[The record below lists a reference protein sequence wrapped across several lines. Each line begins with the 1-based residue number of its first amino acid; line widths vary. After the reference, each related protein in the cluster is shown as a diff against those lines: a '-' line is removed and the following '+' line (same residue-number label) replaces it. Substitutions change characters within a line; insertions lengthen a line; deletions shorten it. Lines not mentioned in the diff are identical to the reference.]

1 MQPVAEP
8 HRDIPPPDP
17 KAALAG
23 VRVLDVATFVAAP
36 FGATILADFGADV
49 IKIEHP
55 RDGDPLRKFG
65 TPTENGDTLV
75 WLSEARNKRLVTLD
89 LSQPVGRDLFLK
101 LVEQSDVVLENFRPG
116 TMEKW
121 GLGFEALQAANRRIV
136 MLRVSAYGQTG
147 PYKGKPGFARVAH
160 GFSGLS
166 HLSGMADGP
175 PVVPGSTS
183 LADYLSGMWGA
194 LGVLLAL
201 RVVERT
207 GEGQMI
213 DVSLYESVFRLLD
226 ELAPAYA
233 KFGDVRGRM
242 GADVAHVVPHGH
254 WQTAEG
260 KWVALA
266 CSSDKIFQRLAELM
280 GRPELASPERYG
292 SNAQR
297 LKGRA
302 EINAIIAQWIGEL
315 PMEEAVERCDRAG
328 VPCGPILAIDDIFA
342 NPQYAARG
350 NLQRTEHPGVGE
362 VVVPAAVPLLS
373 KTPASL
379 RHLGNAL
386 GFDTLAVFQ
395 GLLGLDADAVA
406 SLRARGIV

>member
-1 MQPVAEP
+1 MAKSHHDPA
-8 HRDIPPPDP
+8 RPDP
-17 KAALAG
+17 AAPLAG
-23 VRVLDVATFVAAP
+23 VRVLDAATFVAAP

-49 IKIEHP
+49 IKVEHP
-55 RDGDPLRKFG
+55 TAGDPLRKFG
-65 TPTENGDTLV
+65 TPTEIGDTMV
-75 WLSEARNKRLVTLD
+75 WLSEARNKRLITLD
-89 LSQPVGRDLFLK
+89 LSQAKGRDLFLK
-101 LVEQSDVVLENFRPG
+101 LAEQSDVVVENFRPG

-121 GLGFEALQAANRRIV
+121 GLSFEALRAVNPRIV

-166 HLSGMADGP
+166 HLSGMTDGP

-183 LADYLSGMWGA
+183 LADYVSGMWGA
-194 LGVLLAL
+194 VGVLLAL

-213 DVSLYESVFRLLD
+213 DVSLYESIFRLLD

-233 KFGDVRGRM
+233 KFGDVRNRM

-254 WQTAEG
+254 WQTSEG

-266 CSSDKIFQRLAELM
+266 CSSDKMFLRLAELM
-280 GRPELASPERYG
+280 GRAELAAPDRYAT
-292 SNAQR
+292 NIQR

-302 EINAIIAQWIGEL
+302 EINAIIAQWIGQMT
-315 PMEEAVERCDRAG
+315 MEEAVACCDRAG
-328 VPCGPILAIDDIFA
+328 VPCGPILAIDDIFR

-350 NLQRTEHPGVGE
+350 NLERVEHPVLGE
-362 VVVPAAVPLLS
+362 IVVPAAMPRLS
-373 KTPASL
+373 TTPALL
-379 RHLGNAL
+379 RHLGNTL
-386 GFDTLAVFQ
+386 GFDTVAVFQ
-395 GLLGLDADAVA
+395 TLLGLDDDAIA
-406 SLRARGIV
+406 SLRADGVI